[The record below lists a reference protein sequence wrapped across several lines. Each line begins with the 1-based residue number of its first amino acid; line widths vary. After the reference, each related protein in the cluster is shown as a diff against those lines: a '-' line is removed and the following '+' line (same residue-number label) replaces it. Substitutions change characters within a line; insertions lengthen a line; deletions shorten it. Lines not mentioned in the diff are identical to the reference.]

1 VKDLFCVKQ
10 GQCVLLRNRML
21 DSFGIFDP
29 AREDIS
35 AYLNRLGQFF
45 EMKDIVEP
53 VVAQG
58 ADAAAQAAPVVA
70 TARYN
75 RLRRAWLIRV
85 IGANAYRL
93 LLDTCSPEAPEV
105 KSYEDLTLILE
116 LHYAPQ
122 RNKNSQRGTF
132 ADRKQQSG
140 ESISDF
146 ALALRNLAKYCEFG
160 ALLDS
165 MLQSQFINGIR
176 DLRIKSSMG
185 LPTLQHWWKT
195 HLNTS
200 EICRR
205 FSLPKFTG

>member
-1 VKDLFCVKQ
+1 
-10 GQCVLLRNRML
+10 MS

-29 AREDIS
+29 ARENIS
-35 AYLNRLGQFF
+35 AYLNRLGQVF
-45 EMKDIVEP
+45 ETKDIVEP

-58 ADAAAQAAPVVA
+58 ADAAAQAAHVVA

-85 IGANAYRL
+85 IGANAYRV

-105 KSYEDLTLILE
+105 KSYEDLSLILE
-116 LHYAPQ
+116 RHYAPQ

-132 ADRKQQSG
+132 ADRTQQSG